1 VTKIKVLPITYKRVC
16 EIIVLGA
23 TTMSTENN
31 IPPES
36 AIVEISPETSEL
48 VKQEMPDANDD
59 VIKETAALFEAIKKR
74 AEQEWQTASEL
85 IREGYLKTVSQA
97 QNVLEQNQTEAKER
111 IEQTGQLVQKE
122 ADKNWQAFDAIRTK
136 AMEITKE
143 WSQLSREKYLEAVRK
158 SRETVEQN
166 KLIEKERV
174 EQTVQD
180 LQQQTDKNWQV
191 FVSEIE
197 SLGTQLTDAA
207 NKAWN
212 DLMSSLPKDK
222 E

>member
-1 VTKIKVLPITYKRVC
+1 MM
-16 EIIVLGA
+16 
-23 TTMSTENN
+23 TTEAK

-36 AIVEISPETSEL
+36 AIVEVNPETTDL
-48 VKQEMPDANDD
+48 VKQEMPNVSDD

-85 IREGYLKTVSQA
+85 IQESYLKAVSQA
-97 QNVLEQNQTEAKER
+97 QTVIDKNQTEAKER
-111 IEQTGQLVQKE
+111 IEQAGQLVQKE
-122 ADKNWQAFDAIRTK
+122 ADKNWQTFEAIRNK
-136 AMEITKE
+136 AIEMTKE
-143 WSQLSREKYLEAVRK
+143 WGELSREKYLESVRK
-158 SRETVEQN
+158 ARESVEQN

-180 LQQQTDKNWQV
+180 LQQQTDKNWQG

-207 NKAWN
+207 KKAWN
-212 DLMSSLPKDK
+212 DLIASIPKD
-222 E
+222 

>member
-1 VTKIKVLPITYKRVC
+1 
-16 EIIVLGA
+16 
-23 TTMSTENN
+23 MSTEET

-36 AIVEISPETSEL
+36 AIVEVNPETTDL
-48 VKQEMPDANDD
+48 VKQETPDSSDD

-74 AEQEWQTASEL
+74 TEQEWQTASEL
-85 IREGYLKTVSQA
+85 IRESYLKAVSQA

-111 IEQTGQLVQKE
+111 IEQASQLVQQE
-122 ADKNWQAFDAIRTK
+122 ADKNWQSFEAIKTK
-136 AMEITKE
+136 AMEMTKD
-143 WSQLSREKYLEAVRK
+143 WSELSRDKYLEAVRK
-158 SRETVEQN
+158 ARESVEQN

-191 FVSEIE
+191 FVGEIE

-207 NKAWN
+207 TKAWN
-212 DLMSSLPKDK
+212 DLIASVPKNKD
-222 E
+222 

>member
-1 VTKIKVLPITYKRVC
+1 
-16 EIIVLGA
+16 
-23 TTMSTENN
+23 MSTEEN

-36 AIVEISPETSEL
+36 AIVEVNPETTDL
-48 VKQEMPDANDD
+48 VKQETPDTNDD
-59 VIKETAALFEAIKKR
+59 VIKETTALFEAIKKR

-85 IREGYLKTVSQA
+85 IREGYLNAVSQA

-111 IEQTGQLVQKE
+111 IEQTSQLVQKE
-122 ADKNWQAFDAIRTK
+122 ADKNWQTFEALRTK
-136 AMEITKE
+136 AMEMTKE
-143 WSQLSREKYLEAVRK
+143 WSELSREKYLESVRK
-158 SRETVEQN
+158 TRESVEQN

-180 LQQQTDKNWQV
+180 LQQQTDKNWQG

-207 NKAWN
+207 KKAWN
-212 DLMSSLPKDK
+212 DLMDSVPKD
-222 E
+222 

>member
-1 VTKIKVLPITYKRVC
+1 
-16 EIIVLGA
+16 
-23 TTMSTENN
+23 MSTEEN

-36 AIVEISPETSEL
+36 AIVEVNPQTTDL
-48 VKQEMPDANDD
+48 VKQETPDATSDD

-74 AEQEWQTASEL
+74 TEQEWQTASEL
-85 IREGYLKTVSQA
+85 IRESYLKAVSQA
-97 QNVLEQNQTEAKER
+97 QNVFEQNQTEAKER
-111 IEQTGQLVQKE
+111 IEQTSQLVQKE
-122 ADKNWQAFDAIRTK
+122 ADKNWQTFEAIRTK
-136 AMEITKE
+136 AMEMTQE
-143 WSQLSREKYLEAVRK
+143 WSELSRDKYVEAVRK
-158 SRETVEQN
+158 SRESVEQN

-197 SLGTQLTDAA
+197 SLGTQLTNAA

-212 DLMSSLPKDK
+212 DLMASVPKDK
-222 E
+222 D

>member
-1 VTKIKVLPITYKRVC
+1 MM
-16 EIIVLGA
+16 
-23 TTMSTENN
+23 TTEAQ

-36 AIVEISPETSEL
+36 AIVEVGTETTDL
-48 VKQEMPDANDD
+48 VKKEMPDAGDD

-85 IREGYLKTVSQA
+85 IQESYLKAVSQA
-97 QNVLEQNQTEAKER
+97 QNVIEQNQTEAKER
-111 IEQTGQLVQKE
+111 IEQAGQLVQKE
-122 ADKNWQAFDAIRTK
+122 ADKNWQTFEAIRNK
-136 AMEITKE
+136 AIEMTKE
-143 WSQLSREKYLEAVRK
+143 WGELSREKYLETVRK
-158 SRETVEQN
+158 AKESVEQN

-180 LQQQTDKNWQV
+180 LQQQTDKNWQG

-207 NKAWN
+207 KKAWN
-212 DLMSSLPKDK
+212 DLIASIPKD
-222 E
+222 

>member
-1 VTKIKVLPITYKRVC
+1 
-16 EIIVLGA
+16 
-23 TTMSTENN
+23 MNTEEQ

-36 AIVEISPETSEL
+36 AIVEVNPETTDLAKLET
-48 VKQEMPDANDD
+48 PDANDD
-59 VIKETAALFEAIKKR
+59 VIKETTALFEAIKKR

-85 IREGYLKTVSQA
+85 IREGYLNAISQA

-111 IEQTGQLVQKE
+111 IEQTSQLVQKE
-122 ADKNWQAFDAIRTK
+122 ADKNWQTFEALRTK
-136 AMEITKE
+136 AMEMTKE
-143 WSQLSREKYLEAVRK
+143 WSELSREKYLEAVRK
-158 SRETVEQN
+158 ARESVEEN
-166 KLIEKERV
+166 KLIEKEQV

-180 LQQQTDKNWQV
+180 LQQQTDKNWQS

-207 NKAWN
+207 KKAWN
-212 DLMSSLPKDK
+212 DLMASVPKDK